1 MELQPQVI
9 FSKAGASIDTTTIME
24 STETLNDPVKAVV
37 LSSSLLTER
46 IFLYSSFLEALK
58 ARVKADLWT
67 TSAKNLH
74 IDQQALSSEMT
85 VDSFPAVKPF
95 KQFPYT
101 YLRRLNE
108 YVWDYRL
115 KPPSRMGMIK
125 EIRDRNT
132 RFHIRTLYA
141 PARILAA
148 LRMEQVL
155 EDWLE
160 EFLLTY
166 PRSPESKLRLESNPP
181 DVVLSTGSF
190 RFEEPAVAAEAR
202 KLNIPTLAFIT
213 SWDNPS
219 TKNRM
224 VYKYDGY
231 LVWSEIMKQDMH
243 HFFKESR
250 EVPVYITGAP
260 QFDVFFQ
267 QRFYESREDFCARN
281 LLSPDKPF
289 ILYALGSP
297 NLFLEEASIYYLA
310 KRVAEGEL
318 GDVQLLIRPHPLH
331 DKGLD
336 AGLFKQLGPRIIIQ
350 DNGQGGLSVPTR
362 AQTEQNIHDW
372 VNTFRHCALLV
383 NLSSTA
389 AIDAAIFDKPII
401 NLDYDP
407 EPGQSRQRLV
417 KEINHTWTHFK
428 PVVDSG
434 GMLLVNDDAEMV
446 EAVKTYLLNPGLHR
460 EERRRMAEMVC
471 GFLDGRCGERMVD
484 AILDFAEKEKEKKRM
499 NELS

>member
-1 MELQPQVI
+1 M
-9 FSKAGASIDTTTIME
+9 DTTETT
-24 STETLNDPVKAVV
+24 STEKEAARAVL

-46 IFLYSSFLEALK
+46 IFLYSSFIDGLAGRLEAE
-58 ARVKADLWT
+58 LWT
-67 TSAKNLH
+67 TSEKNLH
-74 IDQQALSSEMT
+74 YQEESLSDNLT
-85 VDSFPAVKPF
+85 VRGFPAVKPF

-125 EIRDRNT
+125 EMRDRNT
-132 RFHIRTLYA
+132 RFHIRTLYV
-141 PARILAA
+141 PARILAV
-148 LRMEQVL
+148 MKVEQAL

-160 EFLLTY
+160 GFLLTY
-166 PRSPESKLRLESNPP
+166 PRSPESKQRLEASRP
-181 DVVLSTGSF
+181 DLVLSTGSF

-202 KLNIPTLAFIT
+202 KLGIPTLAFIT

-231 LVWSEIMKQDMH
+231 LVWSEMMKQDMN
-243 HFFKESR
+243 HFFADSR
-250 EVPVYITGAP
+250 QVPVYITGAP

-267 QRFYESREDFCARN
+267 RRFEESRESFCARYG
-281 LLSPDKPF
+281 LLPDKPI
-289 ILYALGSP
+289 ILYAMGSP
-297 NLFLEEASIYYLA
+297 NLFIEQASILYLA
-310 KRVAEGEL
+310 RSVARGDL

-331 DKGLD
+331 DRGLD
-336 AGLFKQLGPRIIIQ
+336 AALFGEFRPRVMIQ

-362 AQTEQNIHDW
+362 AQTFQNIHDW
-372 VNTFRHCALLV
+372 VNTFRHCALMV

-389 AIDAAIFDKPII
+389 AIDAAIFDKPVV

-428 PVVDSG
+428 PIAESG
-434 GMLLVNDDAEMV
+434 GMLLVESDEEMV
-446 EAVKTYLLNPGLHR
+446 EAVRAYLADPGLHR
-460 EERRRMAEMVC
+460 EERRRMALMVC
-471 GFLDGRCGERMVD
+471 GYLDGRCGERMVD
-484 AILDFAEKEKEKKRM
+484 AILDFAARQRAASAKGRE
-499 NELS
+499 